1 MAEKNTKPTEKK
13 ALPPKK
19 LTPAENEH
27 NHNSADSTKEN
38 DLTSSAD
45 DKAKNRTADNVTQ
58 ATNSQEKKEE
68 KRTMDNA
75 DKSPQTNDHVSTEK
89 TVEKTVEKPV
99 EKSVEKKPENNPPS
113 QPVVVKK
120 GGSGLA
126 VLAILIALGLGGA
139 GYYFGQQQVVQMQ
152 QKMTALEQQVSGKA
166 PNAPLDLPDF
176 SQEREQLSQLLTFQ
190 KNAQQEIAQLTQTVA
205 GKNQEIDGVKAQI
218 GQLASATKAE
228 QPNDWLLSETDFLLN
243 NALRKLVLD
252 NDIDTAVSLLKVAD
266 ETLAKVSDPKAGAVR
281 SAINNDLKQL
291 LSLNNV
297 DQNAV
302 MQRLSQLA
310 NTIDELTVLNVN
322 FDDPNNSDQ
331 LSDSIDD
338 WKQNAEKSAT
348 SFLNHFIRITPR
360 GTETK
365 ALLAPNQDI
374 YLRENIRLRLQIAIL
389 AVPRQQNEL
398 YKQSLETVASWIR
411 TYFDTT
417 TNVAEQ
423 FLKSLDE
430 LSEQSI
436 YVDTPNQLSSL
447 NTLDKLLNKQ
457 PSEVQKIELSVDK
470 ALTEANAP
478 DAAATDANAPSES
491 NTAPQSST
499 PNEVAP
505 SETDTPTNTEQP
517 ANNEPQ
523 Q

>member
-13 ALPPKK
+13 VLPPKK

-45 DKAKNRTADNVTQ
+45 DEVKSHTVDNVTQ

-75 DKSPQTNDHVSTEK
+75 DKSPQTNNHSSMEK
-89 TVEKTVEKPV
+89 TVEKNVEKPV
-99 EKSVEKKPENNPPS
+99 EKSVEKKPETNPPS

-205 GKNQEIDGVKAQI
+205 GKNQEIDGLKAQI

-478 DAAATDANAPSES
+478 DAAATDANAPSE
-491 NTAPQSST
+491 
-499 PNEVAP
+499 VAP

>member
-13 ALPPKK
+13 VLPPKK

-45 DKAKNRTADNVTQ
+45 DEVKSHTVDNVTQ

-205 GKNQEIDGVKAQI
+205 GKNQEIDGLKAQI

-478 DAAATDANAPSES
+478 DAAATDANAPSE
-491 NTAPQSST
+491 
-499 PNEVAP
+499 VAP